1 MTGNKSKSRRRLI
14 FVGLFA
20 VLFLIE
26 VWIALFVHDQII
38 RPYMGDV
45 LVVIVVY
52 CFVRIFLP
60 DGLRKLPLY
69 VFLFAV
75 LVEALQ
81 YLHLVELLGLEN
93 NTLARVILGSVFDW
107 KDIGSYAVGCLLLA
121 VFEFIR
127 YSHEK

>member
-1 MTGNKSKSRRRLI
+1 MTGNKSKIRRRLI

-127 YSHEK
+127 YSQKK

>member
-1 MTGNKSKSRRRLI
+1 MTGNKSKSRKRLI
-14 FVGLFA
+14 FAGLFA

-38 RPYMGDV
+38 RPYLGDV

-81 YLHLVELLGLEN
+81 YFHLVELLGLEN

-127 YSHEK
+127 YSQVK

>member
-1 MTGNKSKSRRRLI
+1 MTGNKSKSRKRLI
-14 FVGLFA
+14 FAGLFA
-20 VLFLIE
+20 VLFLTE

-81 YLHLVELLGLEN
+81 YFHLVELLGLEN

>member
-1 MTGNKSKSRRRLI
+1 MTGNKSKSRKRLI
-14 FVGLFA
+14 FAGLFA

-26 VWIALFVHDQII
+26 VWIALFVHDQIV
-38 RPYMGDV
+38 RPYLGDV

-69 VFLFAV
+69 VFLFAIF
-75 LVEALQ
+75 VEALQ

-127 YSHEK
+127 YGQEK